1 MGNRVFCLEF
11 TLQKH
16 ISLADFVV
24 ITVYFKPKRQ
34 PHGLSFV
41 LRAENETRTRGCASD
56 NLAPSMTP
64 QSSPSLSQL
73 PYYRGAFGVARAGR
87 RDHDMKSES
96 ESDDYHVVAETG
108 RFGDIVFRMGDAHVV
123 QSDIP
128 FESQL

>member
-41 LRAENETRTRGCASD
+41 LRAENETRARGCASD
-56 NLAPSMTP
+56 NPAPFTLP
-64 QSSPSLSQL
+64 PPSCRKAACFSL
-73 PYYRGAFGVARAGR
+73 
-87 RDHDMKSES
+87 SES
-96 ESDDYHVVAETG
+96 ESGDYHVVAETG